1 MLPIVPIV
9 FCFVIYLFGC
19 FSLGW
24 GTWDIFELYWSMRD
38 LVPWQRIEPRPPT
51 LGAWTLRHWTREV
64 PQYCFYGL
72 QDYMLGS
79 AAKSLQSLLVWNC
92 LWVHVSFLVLHDHR
106 SLILQRPTCL
116 GLSEDY
122 NWWRTLGRKVRSG
135 VLSTSDISL
144 VTLTCA
150 VDMVSAGFSVR
161 TARTLSPHT
170 LEKTLTLKDFAQTQL
185 EAVPIPGMSAR
196 KSSRLT

>member
-51 LGAWTLRHWTREV
+51 LGAWTLSHWTREV

-92 LWVHVSFLVLHDHR
+92 LWVHVSFLVLHDHNVWLLV
-106 SLILQRPTCL
+106 SLEILAFLCVSKDPHCLQDVWLPTIWPMSL
-116 GLSEDY
+116 LSLLISRYLPILTEWENVWHNFY
-122 NWWRTLGRKVRSG
+122 
-135 VLSTSDISL
+135 TSL
-144 VTLTCA
+144 HFL
-150 VDMVSAGFSVR
+150 
-161 TARTLSPHT
+161 
-170 LEKTLTLKDFAQTQL
+170 
-185 EAVPIPGMSAR
+185 
-196 KSSRLT
+196 